1 MSINYQSSVLSRT
14 TFLQISDKVQFF
26 HWWSQTCSRSLLLYP
41 GGHHPRTTS
50 LFNKITWSSSSC
62 SLLYPGGHH
71 PRTTS
76 IWTRSPWST
85 SSCSLHFPGGR
96 RCPCSKWSLLPM
108 EESSDSAWRSSRMS
122 EERESQP
129 KGKGDTPEGWNF
141 LPLDSALTFLAN
153 CQRKGEWSLL
163 FVWSIAFLSVV
174 VSVVN
179 QIPCDQGVL
188 PKHVMDV
195 WEGKIN
201 EKLELLSFEK
211 AWDKIEID

>member
-1 MSINYQSSVLSRT
+1 MRQHIFFSWFLLFSFFFSWFQSMEWDCEKQSL
-14 TFLQISDKVQFF
+14 
-26 HWWSQTCSRSLLLYP
+26 RSAD
-41 GGHHPRTTS
+41 GER
-50 LFNKITWSSSSC
+50 
-62 SLLYPGGHH
+62 GGHH

-129 KGKGDTPEGWNF
+129 KGKGDTPEGWKF

-163 FVWSIAFLSVV
+163 FV
-174 VSVVN
+174 
-179 QIPCDQGVL
+179 
-188 PKHVMDV
+188 
-195 WEGKIN
+195 
-201 EKLELLSFEK
+201 
-211 AWDKIEID
+211 